1 MIGGMRKNQRANI
14 IAINQG
20 CKYHFRFIFAK
31 ISHSFPHDTSSFP
44 PRTSEPMAQRASHL
58 RRHDGCFQRGSSLR
72 LDGDR
77 RARRF
82 AGRFPHHS
90 FVRAF
95 LCLFNFSDI
104 LLSSHEAG
112 AHFLLHVAG
121 FSSRQV
127 WSAHFVA
134 HAGRRPR
141 HPVEFHCGRAS
152 SCSFA
157 HLL

>member
-1 MIGGMRKNQRANI
+1 MKN
-14 IAINQG
+14 
-20 CKYHFRFIFAK
+20 RFFLFSLFGIFSFCVFNFAK
-31 ISHSFPHDTSSFP
+31 ISHSFSHDTSSFP

-58 RRHDGCFQRGSSLR
+58 LRHDGCFQRGSSLR

-95 LCLFNFSDI
+95 LRLFNFSDI

-134 HAGRRPR
+134 HAGRWTR
-141 HPVEFHCGRAS
+141 HPVLLWQSVFLFF
-152 SCSFA
+152 CSPS
-157 HLL
+157 LTLRW